1 MNTAKIK
8 MKTIKELRAKIEILT
23 DNNEH
28 TAAKLVVSKFFGY
41 ENYTKIFKAI
51 DIIHDTEG
59 HLPSWIGEYRR
70 QKGAELM
77 NLIKTEHG
85 EDIFHQISKSF

>member
-1 MNTAKIK
+1 
-8 MKTIKELRAKIEILT
+8 MKTIKALCTKIEILT

-41 ENYTKIFKAI
+41 GNFTKIFKTI

-59 HLPSWIGEYRR
+59 HLPSEICEYRR
-70 QKGAELM
+70 QKGIELM
-77 NLIKTEHG
+77 NLIKSAHG
-85 EDIFHQISKSF
+85 EEIFNQINKAF